1 MLLRIM
7 RKKQLDI
14 VEAADYVGIS
24 VQDAKQILLQTTRRT
39 EGSIHKP
46 EKHTEQRNPD
56 TPLMTDAP
64 RNEMLKAN
72 NTNAPYHMASD

>member
-1 MLLRIM
+1 MLLRIL

-24 VQDAKQILLQTTRRT
+24 VQDAKQILLQTTRQT

-46 EKHTEQRNPD
+46 EKHTEQRTRD
-56 TPLMTDAP
+56 TPLMADAP
-64 RNEMLKAN
+64 RDEMPKAHN
-72 NTNAPYHMASD
+72 PNAPYQMVSD